1 VQIGVCER
9 DGSMAIGK
17 RWGVCVVA
25 QEKEIEKE
33 REGEGELYVS
43 QMILVLCRL
52 AKLSIPIM

>member
-1 VQIGVCER
+1 VCER